1 MKYLIVGLGNPGLEY
16 ENTRHNV
23 GFKVL
28 DGFLNDDIS
37 FESCKYGSRL
47 DISFKS
53 RKLILLKP
61 NTFMNLSGK
70 AVQYWMTKEKLNLN
84 NLLVVTDDIALTYG
98 AIRLRPKGSDGGH
111 NGLKDINKILSS
123 NNYPR
128 LRIGVG
134 SDFEKGRQADYVLGN
149 WSSEQEKDLN
159 SLISSATGAIKSF
172 CTIGIDYTMNNL
184 NRNKL

>member
-84 NLLVVTDDIALTYG
+84 NLLVVADDIALTYG

-111 NGLKDINKILSS
+111 NGLKDINQILSS

-159 SLISSATGAIKSF
+159 SLISSATEAIKSF